1 MMEQLKRSPEQL
13 DVLSVQIQEDAAVF
27 FARRRVLSDDESKK
41 ALQKIN
47 NILKN

>member
-27 FARRRVLSDDESKK
+27 FARRRVLSEADSKK
-41 ALQKIN
+41 ILQQICN
-47 NILKN
+47 ACKN